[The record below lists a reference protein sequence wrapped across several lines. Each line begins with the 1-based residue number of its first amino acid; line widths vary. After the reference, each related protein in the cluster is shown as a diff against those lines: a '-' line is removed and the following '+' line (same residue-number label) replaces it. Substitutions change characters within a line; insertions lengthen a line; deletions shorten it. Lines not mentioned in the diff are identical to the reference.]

1 MERCRLLP
9 SERTCDCASSR
20 MDNTEQ
26 FDKFRDCSQP
36 FSRIPIGPQLRKP
49 SLIDFVV
56 KDPGEAN
63 SPWLDWKDIAG
74 DHA

>member
-1 MERCRLLP
+1 VIAP
-9 SERTCDCASSR
+9 PSR

-36 FSRIPIGPQLRKP
+36 FSRIPIGAQLRMQ
-49 SLIDFVV
+49 SLIDFVA